1 MLAKRR
7 VYATI
12 PATDIKRAKRW
23 YEEKLGLKPSSESD
37 MGAQYVL
44 GNGTGFLLYPT
55 QFAGKAPNTLLG
67 FESTDVETDV
77 AALKKKGVKF
87 EEYDMPGLK
96 TVNSIA
102 TMGGGKGAWFK
113 DSEGNILSISELPP
127 GMQMP

>member
-12 PATDIKRAKRW
+12 PVTDMKRAKRW
-23 YEEKLGLKPSSESD
+23 YEEKLGLKPATDNEA
-37 MGAQYVL
+37 GAQYNL
-44 GNGTGFLLYPT
+44 AGGTGFMLYPT
-55 QFAGKAPNTLLG
+55 QYAGKAPNTLMG
-67 FESTDVETDV
+67 FESSDLEKDV

-102 TMGGGKGAWFK
+102 TMGEYKGAWFK
-113 DSEGNILSISELPP
+113 DSEGNILAI
-127 GMQMP
+127 GNDMT